1 MLNYYRL
8 KETIH
13 STFYTKDA
21 FICFENKNKPQMKNI
36 PLKKKQQ
43 KPPNLCLE
51 CQILLSLYFPRTWCH
66 DSSYTWSN

>member
-21 FICFENKNKPQMKNI
+21 FICFENKNNPQMKNI
-36 PLKKKQQ
+36 PLKKNNKNPQT
-43 KPPNLCLE
+43 CV
-51 CQILLSLYFPRTWCH
+51 
-66 DSSYTWSN
+66 